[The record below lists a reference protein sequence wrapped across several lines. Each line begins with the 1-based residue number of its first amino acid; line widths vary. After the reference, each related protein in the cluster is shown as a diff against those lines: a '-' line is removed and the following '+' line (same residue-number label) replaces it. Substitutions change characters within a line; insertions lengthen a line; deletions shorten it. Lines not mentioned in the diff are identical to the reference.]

1 VAFSR
6 LVLIG
11 LVALAVA
18 PGAALA
24 QTAKL
29 TLVEPESLTLAT
41 EGGSAPTQTVW
52 VRNSNPE
59 LALVTF
65 SAEVVDS
72 DGIRH
77 TIEAG
82 SSPRRIGANEVQAF
96 RVTLKDIPGDGKLNG
111 ELVARAS
118 GVRPG
123 SIDLELGPNSDFT
136 SLLNI
141 LLVVPAIVAAA
152 FVLLRYFTLKGHTGV
167 GLGSRLGTVDFDFS
181 KSFASTITVVGAVL
195 GTVLT
200 ASVLPEEPELLSK
213 QQYTALN
220 LVFGAM
226 IVLAGV
232 VYAATEAPAKNSTP
246 TPGEERK
253 YEGFVW
259 SFLLATGLVMWA
271 VLGELACLLLIVS
284 ELDRADL
291 FTTSAIVVF
300 IVLMVTAA
308 LAILFYAFR
317 RMHWIVEHKAAMTAT
332 IDRQTVTQETESWPL
347 L

>member
-1 VAFSR
+1 MFIR
-6 LVLIG
+6 LVLIC
-11 LVALAVA
+11 LAALAVA

-24 QTAKL
+24 QSSKL

-59 LALVTF
+59 LASVTF

-72 DGIRH
+72 NGKRH

-82 SSPRRIGANEVQAF
+82 AAPRRIGADQVKAF
-96 RVTLKDIPGDGKLNG
+96 RVTLRDIPSDGKLNG
-111 ELVARAS
+111 QLVARAP
-118 GVRPG
+118 GVHPG
-123 SIDLELGPNSDFT
+123 SIDLEIGPNSDLT

-141 LLVVPAIVAAA
+141 LLAVPAILAAV
-152 FVLLRYFTLKGHTGV
+152 FVLIRYFTLKGATGV
-167 GLGSRLGTVDFDFS
+167 KRQTRLGTVDFDFT
-181 KSFASTITVVGAVL
+181 KSFASTITVVGAIL

-232 VYAATEAPAKNSTP
+232 VYAATETPQKDSTP
-246 TPGEERK
+246 TPGGTRK
-253 YEGFVW
+253 YEGFIW
-259 SFLLATGLVMWA
+259 SFLVSTGLVMWA
-271 VLGELACLLLIVS
+271 VLGQLGCLLLIVS
-284 ELDRADL
+284 ELERADL

-300 IVLMVTAA
+300 IVLMAAAA
-308 LAILFYAFR
+308 LAILAYAYR
-317 RMHWIVEHKAAMTAT
+317 RMYWIIEHKAAMTGTVDGAPAT
-332 IDRQTVTQETESWPL
+332 QATDSWPL

>member
-1 VAFSR
+1 VAFIR

-11 LVALAVA
+11 LAALAVA

-24 QTAKL
+24 QTSKL

-52 VRNSNPE
+52 VRNSNPKV
-59 LALVTF
+59 ALVTF

-72 DGIRH
+72 DGKRH
-77 TIEAG
+77 TVAAG
-82 SSPRRIGANEVQAF
+82 SAPRRIGADQVKAF
-96 RVTLKDIPGDGKLNG
+96 RVTLKDIPSDGKLNG
-111 ELVARAS
+111 QLVARAP
-118 GVRPG
+118 GVHPG
-123 SIDLELGPNSDFT
+123 SIDLQLGPNSDLT
-136 SLLNI
+136 STLNLL
-141 LLVVPAIVAAA
+141 LLIPAILAAL
-152 FVLLRYFTLKGHTGV
+152 FILVRYFTLKGATGV
-167 GLGSRLGTVDFDFS
+167 DLGSRLGTVDFDFS

-232 VYAATEAPAKNSTP
+232 VYAATERPKRDSTP
-246 TPGEERK
+246 EPDKTRK

-259 SFLLATGLVMWA
+259 SFLLSTGLVMWA

-300 IVLMVTAA
+300 IVLMATAA
-308 LAILFYAFR
+308 LAILFYAYR
-317 RMHWIVEHKAAMTAT
+317 RMHWIVEHKAAMTGTVEGAPAQAT
-332 IDRQTVTQETESWPL
+332 DSWPL

>member
-1 VAFSR
+1 MAFIR
-6 LVLIG
+6 LTLIG
-11 LVALAVA
+11 LAALAVT

-24 QTAKL
+24 QTSKL

-41 EGGSAPTQTVW
+41 DGGSAPTQTVW
-52 VRNSNPE
+52 VRNSNPK

-65 SAEVVDS
+65 SAEVVDG
-72 DGIRH
+72 DGKRH
-77 TIEAG
+77 TIAAG
-82 SSPRRIGANEVQAF
+82 SAPRRIGPNQVKAF
-96 RVTLKDIPGDGKLNG
+96 RVTLRDIPSDGKLNG
-111 ELVARAS
+111 QLVARAP
-118 GVRPG
+118 GVHPG
-123 SIDLELGPNSDFT
+123 SMDLEIGPNSDLT
-136 SLLNI
+136 SLLNL
-141 LLVVPAIVAAA
+141 LLVLPAIVAAV
-152 FVLLRYFTLKGHTGV
+152 FVLLRYFTLKGETGV
-167 GLGSRLGTVDFDFS
+167 DLGSRLGTVDFDFS

-195 GTVLT
+195 GTILT
-200 ASVLPEEPELLSK
+200 AGVLPEEPELLSK

-232 VYAATEAPAKNSTP
+232 VYAATETPEKDSTP
-246 TPGEERK
+246 EPGETRK

-284 ELDRADL
+284 ELERADL

-308 LAILFYAFR
+308 VAILFYTYR
-317 RMHWIVEHKAAMTAT
+317 RMHWIVEHKAAMT
-332 IDRQTVTQETESWPL
+332 RTVNGTTTTQATESWTLP
-347 L
+347 